1 MQGRFAPVADVTAYI
16 TSTVQPEYKCAH
28 NHCNMRQPNKPSQAD
43 LLSKWKQRREPVDRA
58 IPARPAGTVVAPTSG
73 QRRLW
78 LLQQLY
84 PDNAFY
90 QYGHLY
96 RFSGQLEAGLLE
108 QSLGMIVERHE
119 LLRSNYVRPEEEI
132 RLAIRPIEDF
142 RMGHIDLSALP
153 EAERQ
158 AAGEAAALAEA
169 QKSFDLATGPLFRA
183 TLIRLGEEESLLVI
197 SMHHIIGDRSS
208 LMVLN
213 EELFGKYTELVEGRT
228 SERSPLQIQFPDY
241 AHWKNQRPIAEKS
254 LQYWIGLLG
263 DDPPT
268 SALPFDRVRAA
279 KPTYSGATLTAT
291 LSQEVSGQVREL
303 ARATGT
309 TNNVVF
315 LAAYQSLLLRYG
327 AQKDLTIGSPVSTRD
342 RTELE
347 SMIGFLNE
355 TVVLRTR
362 FEDKEERFRDLIT
375 RTKIQMEQALEH
387 KDVAF
392 DVLVNHLQPQRVP
405 GANPLFQNMLVY
417 NTQAATPTL
426 PTGLEL
432 REEMMDLGVAKFD
445 LTLFATDHGDHFG
458 VALEYA
464 KDLFD
469 EATARRMLDH
479 LAVLLKNGTEQPDT
493 PVARLELMAPAERQK
508 VLADWN
514 NTATE
519 LPRPASIIDLILAH
533 GNKSA
538 AIAVV
543 DDQQQLT
550 YQELYGRSQ
559 TLAGELITAG
569 IQPGTPVGLY
579 VGRTVDIGVGI
590 LAILRAGGAYVPLD
604 PDYPEGRI
612 DYVIKDAGIEVVVT
626 TEKLR
631 PILTDGGLRI
641 ITVPTVIST
650 QQPLWPSLSA
660 DDPAYLIYTS
670 GSTGQP
676 KGVSISNANLVHSTT
691 ARFAYFDHQPQ
702 AFLLLSSFAFDSS
715 VAGIFWT
722 LSTGGKLV
730 IPPKRIE
737 QDMARL
743 RGIIYDQ
750 SITHT
755 LLLPS
760 LYQLLL
766 EEATPQELASLQT
779 VMVAGEAC
787 SSVLVRTHFEQF
799 KAVELVNEYGPT
811 EGTVWCT
818 AHKIVREDA
827 DGIVPIG
834 RPIPNVK
841 NYILDENMQPTPIG
855 VPGELYLAG
864 EGLADGYWKKPEL
877 TATRFIE
884 ADLGAAAGAK
894 EGLKAKLYKTGDL
907 VKFRP
912 SGLIDFLG
920 RTDRQVKI
928 RGFRVEPEE
937 VSRHL
942 ERISEVR
949 EAVTIIDQSGS
960 APQLV
965 AYYQVTK
972 SISLTGLRDVLSKGL
987 PDYMVPS
994 IFVELAEFPRLPN
1007 GKVDQRA
1014 LPAPDLTVAADKP
1027 EYAEP
1032 TTETERLLAQTWE
1045 KVLGRG
1051 KVGLHDNYFA
1061 IGGDSIRSIRII
1073 SQARKQGLELEP
1085 HHIFT
1090 HQTVAE
1096 LGAVLDRERAAAVA
1110 GSSDKSTVVP
1120 LSSSG
1125 TGAPLFCIHSG
1136 GGHVFFYHPL
1146 SQRLPD
1152 DRPVYAIQPHT
1163 LAGEEDLPGSI
1174 AEMAADYLE
1183 EMRKVRPHGPYH
1195 LLGTCFSNAVVL
1207 EIAHQLVAAG
1217 EEVGSLIFVDSSPT
1231 RLDPVAKVPL
1241 TPLYT
1246 AWRIVRDANWK
1257 LLRRSLYRRWFYAKQ
1272 ALGVPLEDEQG
1283 KTLRL
1288 TINGLYKLYSDYQ
1301 WTPIGRK
1308 ITLIRST
1315 QFADDSGKKFHEEQW
1330 RKLAGAG
1337 LDVHIISGTHIGLFD
1352 EPLVDGLAA
1361 TVEQCLEALVVTA
1374 P

>member
-1 MQGRFAPVADVTAYI
+1 MPQ
-16 TSTVQPEYKCAH
+16 
-28 NHCNMRQPNKPSQAD
+28 NKPSQAD
-43 LLSKWKQRREPVDRA
+43 LLSKWKQRRKPVDRA
-58 IPARPAGTVVAPTSG
+58 IPARPANAVVAPTSG

-96 RFSGQLEAGLLE
+96 RFTGSLEPELLE
-108 QSLGMIVERHE
+108 QSLQLIVERHE
-119 LLRSNYVRPEEEI
+119 LLRSNYVRPDEDI
-132 RLAIRPIEDF
+132 QLVIRPSGSF
-142 RMGHIDLSALP
+142 RLERIDLSTLP
-153 EAERQ
+153 EAERRT
-158 AAGEAAALAEA
+158 AGEAAALAA
-169 QKSFDLATGPLFRA
+169 AIKPFDLSDGPLFRA
-183 TLIRLGEEESLLVI
+183 TLISLSPEASLLVI

-213 EELFGKYTELVEGRT
+213 AELFRSYTDLAENRRSEL
-228 SERSPLQIQFPDY
+228 PQLPIQFPDY
-241 AHWKNQRPIAEKS
+241 AHWKNQRPVAEKS
-254 LQYWIGLLG
+254 LDYWTGLLG
-263 DDPPT
+263 DNPPS
-268 SALPFDRVRAA
+268 SALPFDRVRSA
-279 KPTYSGATLTAT
+279 KPTYAGATLTTT
-291 LSQEVSGQVREL
+291 LSPETSNSLREL
-303 ARATGT
+303 ARAVGT

-347 SMIGFLNE
+347 GMVGFLNE
-355 TVVLRTR
+355 TVVLRTK
-362 FEDKEERFRDLIT
+362 FDHKEESFRGLVG
-375 RTKIQMEQALEH
+375 RTKTQMEQALEH

-392 DVLVNHLQPQRVP
+392 DVLVNHLQPRREP

-417 NTQAATPTL
+417 NTEAAAPTL
-426 PTGLEL
+426 PPGLEL

-445 LTLFATDHGDHFG
+445 LTLFATDHGDHFTL
-458 VALEYA
+458 ALEYA
-464 KDLFD
+464 EDLFD
-469 EATARRMLDH
+469 GTTAQRMLGHLTVLLNDGTQQPDKPLTH
-479 LAVLLKNGTEQPDT
+479 LA
-493 PVARLELMAPAERQK
+493 LMGPEERQK
-508 VLADWN
+508 VVIDWN
-514 NTATE
+514 KTTTA
-519 LPRPASIIDLILAH
+519 LPRPTSVVDLILEA
-533 GNKSA
+533 GNSNLSA
-538 AIAVV
+538 VAVA
-543 DDQQQLT
+543 DAAQQIT
-550 YQELYGRSQ
+550 YQELLGRSQ
-559 TLAGELITAG
+559 SLAGELVASG
-569 IQPGTPVGLY
+569 ILPGTPVGLY
-579 VGRTVDIGVGI
+579 LGRTADIAIGI
-590 LAILRAGGAYVPLD
+590 LGILRAGGAYVPLD
-604 PDYPEGRI
+604 PGYPAGRI
-612 DYVIKDAGIEVVVT
+612 AYVTQDAGIEVVVT
-626 TEKLR
+626 TEELR
-631 PILTDGGLRI
+631 PQLSDSGLRI
-641 ITVPTVIST
+641 IDVSTESST
-650 QQPLWPSLSA
+650 QAPSLPSLSA
-660 DDPAYLIYTS
+660 DAPAYLIYTS

-676 KGVSISNANLVHSTT
+676 KGVNISNANLVHSTT
-691 ARFAYFDHQPQ
+691 ARFAYFDHQPS

-722 LSTGGKLV
+722 LSQGGKLV

-743 RGIIYDQ
+743 RGIIQDQ
-750 SITHT
+750 GITHT

-787 SSVLVRTHFEQF
+787 SSALVRAHFEQF
-799 KAVELVNEYGPT
+799 PAVELVNEYGPT

-818 AHKIVREDA
+818 AHKISERDA
-827 DGIVPIG
+827 DGAVPIG
-834 RPIPNVK
+834 QPIPNVK
-841 NYILDENMQPTPIG
+841 NYVLDENLQPVPIG

-864 EGLADGYWKKPEL
+864 EGLADGYWQKPEL
-877 TATRFIE
+877 TSERFVE
-884 ADLGAAAGAK
+884 ADLGAAAGAGK
-894 EGLKAKLYKTGDL
+894 GIKGAREVRTRLYKTGDL
-907 VKFRP
+907 VKYRP

-920 RTDRQVKI
+920 RADRQVKI
-928 RGFRVEPEE
+928 RGFRVEPAEI
-937 VSRHL
+937 SRHL
-942 ERISEVR
+942 ERISAVR
-949 EAVTIIDQSGS
+949 EAVTIIDQTGP

-965 AYYQVTK
+965 AYYQVTN
-972 SISLTGLRDVLSKGL
+972 SISVADIQQALSKDL

-994 IFVELAEFPRLPN
+994 VLIELDAFPRLPN

-1014 LPAPDLTVAADKP
+1014 LPAPDFTIATTQPD
-1027 EYAEP
+1027 YAEP
-1032 TTETERLLAQTWE
+1032 TTETEQILAQTWE

-1090 HQTVAE
+1090 HQTIAE

-1110 GSSDKSTVVP
+1110 GSADKSTVVP

-1125 TGAPLFCIHSG
+1125 SGEPLFCIHSG

-1146 SQRLPD
+1146 SRHLPD

-1174 AEMAADYLE
+1174 TEMAADYLA
-1183 EMRKVRPHGPYH
+1183 EMRKVRRHGPYH

-1207 EIAHQLVAAG
+1207 EIAHQLVATG

-1246 AWRIVRDANWK
+1246 AWRIIRDANWK
-1257 LLRRSLYRRWFYAKQ
+1257 LLRRSLYRRWFYTKQ

-1301 WTPIGRK
+1301 WLPIDRRV
-1308 ITLIRST
+1308 TLIRST
-1315 QFADDSGKKFHEEQW
+1315 QFANDPGKKFHEEQW
-1330 RKLAGAG
+1330 RKLAKAG
-1337 LDVHIISGTHIGLFD
+1337 LDVHVIDGTHIGLFD
-1352 EPLVDGLAA
+1352 EPLVDGLAS
-1361 TVEQCLEALVVTA
+1361 TVEQCLQA
-1374 P
+1374 PVSIAR

>member
-1 MQGRFAPVADVTAYI
+1 MA
-16 TSTVQPEYKCAH
+16 
-28 NHCNMRQPNKPSQAD
+28 NKPSQAD
-43 LLSKWKQRREPVDRA
+43 LLSKWKQRRKSAGRA
-58 IPARPAGTVVAPTSG
+58 IPARPAGSVVLPTSG

-96 RFSGQLEAGLLE
+96 RFTGQLAADSLE
-108 QSLGMIVERHE
+108 ESLRTIVERHE
-119 LLRSNYVRPEEEI
+119 LLRSNYVRPEEDI
-132 RLAIRPIEDF
+132 QLVIQPAGSF
-142 RMGHIDLSALP
+142 RMSRIDLSDLP
-153 EAERQ
+153 ESEREI
-158 AAGEAAALAEA
+158 AGDAAALAEA
-169 QKSFDLATGPLFRA
+169 KEPFDLASGPLFRA
-183 TLIRLGEEESLLVI
+183 TLISLGSETSLLVV

-213 EELFGKYTELVEGRT
+213 EELFQIYSDLVE
-228 SERSPLQIQFPDY
+228 SSSNDLPLLPIQFPDY
-241 AHWKNQRPIAEKS
+241 AHWKNQRPVAEKS
-254 LQYWIGLLG
+254 LQYWTDLLG
-263 DDPPT
+263 ENLPS

-279 KPTYSGATLTAT
+279 KPTYAGATLTTA
-291 LSQEVSGQVREL
+291 LSQEISNQIRTL
-303 ARATGT
+303 ARAAGT

-347 SMIGFLNE
+347 GMVGFLNE

-362 FEDKEERFRDLIT
+362 FEDKQEGFRDLVI
-375 RTKIQMEQALEH
+375 RTKTQMESALEH

-392 DVLVNHLQPQRVP
+392 DVLVNHLQPRREP

-417 NTQAATPTL
+417 NTKAAVPRL
-426 PTGLEL
+426 PAGLTL

-445 LTLFATDHGDHFG
+445 LTLFATDQGDHFTL
-458 VALEYA
+458 ALEYA
-464 KDLFD
+464 EDLFD
-469 EATARRMLDH
+469 EATASRMLNH
-479 LAVLLKNGTEQPDT
+479 LIILLNSGTGQPDT
-493 PVARLELMAPAERQK
+493 PVIRLELMAPTERK
-508 VLADWN
+508 KILSDWN
-514 NTATE
+514 DTTIE
-519 LPRPASIIDLILAH
+519 LPRPASITDLILTA
-533 GNKSA
+533 GSKNNT
-538 AIAVV
+538 AIAVA

-550 YQELYGRSQ
+550 YRELFERSQ
-559 TLAGELITAG
+559 TLAGTLMAAG
-569 IQPGTPVGLY
+569 VKPGTPVGLY
-579 VGRTVDIGVGI
+579 VGRTVDIAVGI
-590 LAILRAGGAYVPLD
+590 LGILRAGGAYVPLD
-604 PDYPEGRI
+604 PDYPAGRI
-612 DYVIKDAGIEVVVT
+612 DYIIKDASIEVVVSS
-626 TEKLR
+626 EKLR
-631 PILTDGGLRI
+631 PNLMDTGLQI
-641 ITVPTVIST
+641 ISIPAEL
-650 QQPLWPSLSA
+650 PLQELVWPVLSA

-676 KGVSISNANLVHSTT
+676 KGVNISNANLVHSTT
-691 ARFAYFDHQPQ
+691 ARFACFDHEPQ

-743 RGIIYDQ
+743 RGIIQDQ
-750 SITHT
+750 GITHT

-766 EEATPQELASLQT
+766 EETAPQQLASLRT

-787 SSVLVRTHFEQF
+787 SSALVRTHF
-799 KAVELVNEYGPT
+799 KYLPTVEFVNEYGPT

-818 AHKIVREDA
+818 AHKIREEDA
-827 DGIVPIG
+827 NGAVPIG

-841 NYILDENMQPTPIG
+841 NYILDENLQPAPIG

-864 EGLADGYWKKPEL
+864 AGLAEGYWKKPML
-877 TATRFIE
+877 TAARFIE
-884 ADLGAAAGAK
+884 ANLGAVAGAE
-894 EGLKAKLYKTGDL
+894 EGLKTRLYKTGDL
-907 VKFRP
+907 VKYRP

-920 RTDRQVKI
+920 RADRQVKI

-937 VSRHL
+937 ISRHL

-949 EAVTIIDQSGS
+949 EAVTIIDQTGAS
-960 APQLV
+960 PQLV
-965 AYYQVTK
+965 AYYQATEA
-972 SISLTGLRDVLSKGL
+972 ISPTGLRDALSEDL
-987 PDYMVPS
+987 PNYMVPS
-994 IFVELAEFPRLPN
+994 IFVELETLPRLPN
-1007 GKVDQRA
+1007 GKVDQQA
-1014 LPAPDLTVAADKP
+1014 LPAPDFTTSSVKP

-1032 TTETERLLAQTWE
+1032 TTQTEQILAQTWE

-1096 LGAVLDRERAAAVA
+1096 LAAILDRERAAAVA
-1110 GSSDKSTVVP
+1110 GNAEKSTVVP

-1125 TGAPLFCIHSG
+1125 SGAPLFCIHSG

-1146 SQRLPD
+1146 SQHLPS

-1174 AEMAADYLE
+1174 AEMATDYLE
-1183 EMRKVRPHGPYH
+1183 EMQKVRPHGPYH

-1246 AWRIVRDANWK
+1246 AWRILRDANWK

-1301 WTPIGRK
+1301 WLPIDRK

-1315 QFADDSGKKFHEEQW
+1315 QFADDPGKKFHEEQW
-1330 RKLAGAG
+1330 RKLANAG
-1337 LDVHIISGTHIGLFD
+1337 LDIHVIDGTHIGLFD
-1352 EPLVDGLAA
+1352 EPLVDGLA
-1361 TVEQCLEALVVTA
+1361 TTIEQCLEAPVVTV

>member
-1 MQGRFAPVADVTAYI
+1 MP
-16 TSTVQPEYKCAH
+16 QP
-28 NHCNMRQPNKPSQAD
+28 KPSQAD
-43 LLSKWKQRREPVDRA
+43 LLSKWKQRRKPVDRA
-58 IPARPAGTVVAPTSG
+58 IPARPSGTVVAPTSG
-73 QRRLW
+73 QQRLW

-96 RFSGQLEAGLLE
+96 RFAGQLEADLLE
-108 QSLGMIVERHE
+108 QSLGQIVERHE
-119 LLRSNYVRPEEEI
+119 LLRSNYVRSEEDI
-132 RLAIRPIEDF
+132 QLVIRPAGDF
-142 RMGHIDLSALP
+142 RMDRINLTTLP
-153 EAERQ
+153 EAERR
-158 AAGEAAALAEA
+158 AGGEAAALAEA
-169 QKSFDLATGPLFRA
+169 KKPFDLAAGPLFRA
-183 TLIRLGEEESLLVI
+183 TLIRLGTEASLLVI
-197 SMHHIIGDRSS
+197 GMHHIIGDHSS

-213 EELFGKYTELVEGRT
+213 EELFGMYTELVEGRT
-228 SERSPLQIQFPDY
+228 SERATLPIQFPDY
-241 AHWKNQRPIAEKS
+241 AHWKNQRPVAEKS
-254 LQYWIGLLG
+254 LQYWTGLLG
-263 DDPPT
+263 EDPPP

-279 KPTYSGATLTAT
+279 KPTYAGATLTTA
-291 LSQEVSGQVREL
+291 LSTETSGQIREL
-303 ARATGT
+303 ARAAGT

-327 AQKDLTIGSPVSTRD
+327 AQKDLTIGCPVSTRD

-347 SMIGFLNE
+347 GMVGFLNE
-355 TVVLRTR
+355 TVVLRTQ
-362 FEDKEERFRDLIT
+362 FEDKEERFRDLVT
-375 RTKIQMEQALEH
+375 RTKTQMEQALEH

-392 DVLVNHLQPQRVP
+392 DVLVNHLQPRRVP

-417 NTQAATPTL
+417 NTEAAPPTL
-426 PTGLEL
+426 PAGLKL
-432 REEMMDLGVAKFD
+432 WEEMMDLGVAKFD
-445 LTLFATDHGDHFG
+445 LTLFATDHGDHFTL
-458 VALEYA
+458 ALEYA
-464 KDLFD
+464 EDIFD
-469 EATARRMLDH
+469 EATAQRILDH
-479 LAVLLKNGTEQPDT
+479 LSVLLKNGTGQPDT
-493 PVARLELMAPAERQK
+493 PVTRLELMALAERQK
-508 VLADWN
+508 VLVDWN
-514 NTATE
+514 ETATE
-519 LPRPASIIDLILAH
+519 LPRPASIMDLILAN
-533 GNKSA
+533 GSKDLA
-538 AIAVV
+538 AIAVA
-543 DDQQQLT
+543 DDQQQLS
-550 YQELYGRSQ
+550 YRELFGRSQ
-559 TLAGELITAG
+559 TLAGELIAVG
-569 IQPGTPVGLY
+569 VHPGTPVGLY
-579 VGRTVDIGVGI
+579 VGRTVDIAVGI
-590 LAILRAGGAYVPLD
+590 LGILRAGGAYVPLD
-604 PDYPEGRI
+604 PDYPAGRI

-626 TEKLR
+626 TKNLR
-631 PILTDGGLRI
+631 PNLANAGLQI
-641 ITVPTVIST
+641 IDTSTELST
-650 QQPLWPSLSA
+650 QEPTWPSLSA
-660 DDPAYLIYTS
+660 NDPAYLIYTS

-676 KGVSISNANLVHSTT
+676 KGVTITNANLVHSTT
-691 ARFAYFDHQPQ
+691 ARFAYFDHQPK

-722 LSTGGKLV
+722 LSQGGKLV

-743 RGIIYDQ
+743 RSIIYDQ
-750 SITHT
+750 GITHT

-787 SSVLVRTHFEQF
+787 SSALVRTHFEQF
-799 KAVELVNEYGPT
+799 PAVELVNEYGPT

-818 AHKIVREDA
+818 AHKITEEDA
-827 DGIVPIG
+827 NGAVPIG

-841 NYILDENMQPTPIG
+841 NYVLDENMQPAPIG

-864 EGLADGYWKKPEL
+864 EGLADGYWKQPEL
-877 TATRFIE
+877 TAARFLA
-884 ADLGAAAGAK
+884 ADLGAAAGAR
-894 EGLKAKLYKTGDL
+894 EGLKARLYKTGDL
-907 VKFRP
+907 VKYRP

-920 RTDRQVKI
+920 RADRQVKI

-937 VSRHL
+937 ISRQL

-949 EAVTIIDQSGS
+949 EAVTIINQAGS

-965 AYYQVTK
+965 AYYQVTE
-972 SISLTGLRDVLSKGL
+972 SISLTDLREALSKDL

-994 IFVELAEFPRLPN
+994 VFVELEEFPRLPN

-1014 LPAPDLTVAADKP
+1014 LPAPDLTATSAKP
-1027 EYAEP
+1027 DYAEP
-1032 TTETERLLAQTWE
+1032 TTETEKILAQTWE

-1096 LGAVLDRERAAAVA
+1096 LSAVLDREREAVLA
-1110 GSSDKSTVVP
+1110 GSADKSTVVP

-1125 TGAPLFCIHSG
+1125 SGAPLFCIHSG

-1146 SQRLPD
+1146 SQHLPD

-1283 KTLRL
+1283 RTLRL
-1288 TINGLYKLYSDYQ
+1288 TINGLYKLYFDYP
-1301 WTPIGRK
+1301 WVPIERK

-1315 QFADDSGKKFHEEQW
+1315 QFAEDPGKKFHKEQW
-1330 RKLAGAG
+1330 QKLAKAG
-1337 LDVHIISGTHIGLFD
+1337 LDVHVIDGTHIGLFD
-1352 EPLVDGLAA
+1352 EPLVEGLAT
-1361 TVEQCLEALVVTA
+1361 TVEQCLEAPVVTA